1 MLSDLPSHH
10 RSNGVNKWFENPW
23 PPARSSFELFI
34 KLVSLPAAVMR
45 AQPLDGVELIQPVT
59 TVKPD
64 FSVLETI
71 TSDVVSLHATWLGH
85 AGYLVQLPTVS
96 GTPGARI
103 AFDPMFSEY
112 AYKSSW
118 LNGLRRRLP
127 PPCKI
132 EDLPDIDFVAISH
145 NHYDH
150 CDIDTLVQICET
162 SNSKSTR
169 TSPLRFLVPLGVKE
183 TLVSGGIP
191 ECQVIEMD
199 WWESVA
205 FRLPSALDTRI
216 VIACTPCQHNS
227 GRGLTDYNKSLWSS
241 WVVQMRTVE
250 DETIS
255 SVYFAGDTGYRI
267 GTGSCPVF
275 REIGD
280 KYGPFDIAMIPIWRG
295 ASLSF
300 LGQLGYQ
307 LADDTHLAVTHASP
321 EDAVQLARD
330 VRARHSLAMHFAT
343 WAGSDHEANE
353 PLLRLARA
361 RSGDWWEED
370 GFGALNVGQTVTIP
384 IERN

>member
-1 MLSDLPSHH
+1 M
-10 RSNGVNKWFENPW
+10 FQ
-23 PPARSSFELFI
+23 LFI
-34 KLVSLPAAVMR
+34 KLVSLPAVVIR

-64 FSVLETI
+64 FSVLETK
-71 TSDVVSLHATWLGH
+71 TSNEYCLHATWLGH
-85 AGYLVQLPTVS
+85 AGYLVQSPTIR

-103 AFDPMFSEY
+103 AFDPMFSEC
-112 AYKSSW
+112 AYKSS
-118 LNGLRRRLP
+118 LFNGLRRRLP

-132 EDLPDIDFVAISH
+132 EALPDIDFVAISH

-150 CDIDTLVQICET
+150 CDIDTLVQICEM
-162 SNSKSTR
+162 SNSKSDR
-169 TSPLRFLVPLGVKE
+169 TSPLRFLVPLGVKK

-199 WWESVA
+199 WWESIA
-205 FRLPSALDTRI
+205 YRLPSAPDTRI

-227 GRGLTDYNKSLWSS
+227 GGLLDYNKSLWSS
-241 WVVQMRTVE
+241 WVVQIRTVE

-255 SVYFAGDTGYRI
+255 SVYFAGDTGYR
-267 GTGSCPVF
+267 TGMGPCPIF
-275 REIGD
+275 REIGQ
-280 KYGPFDIAMIPIWRG
+280 KYGPFDVAMIPIWRG

-330 VRARHSLAMHFAT
+330 LRARHSLAMHFAT

-361 RSGDWWEED
+361 RSGDWWEEG
-370 GFGALNVGQTVTIP
+370 GFGALNVGQTATIP
-384 IERN
+384 IERT